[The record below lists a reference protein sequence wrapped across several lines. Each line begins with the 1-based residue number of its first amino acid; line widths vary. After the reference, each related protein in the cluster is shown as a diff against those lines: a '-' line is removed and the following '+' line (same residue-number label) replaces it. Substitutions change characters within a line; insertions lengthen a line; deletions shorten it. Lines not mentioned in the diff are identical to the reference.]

1 MRHQHM
7 ISTSTSLFVRDK
19 QTTMLWTSPSRE
31 SVAYGLT
38 GNALNIKIQKLRV
51 KISH

>member
-7 ISTSTSLFVRDK
+7 ISTSLFVRDK
-19 QTTMLWTSPSRE
+19 LTTMLWTSPSRE